1 MSSIIENGM
10 YVSLKKDVY
19 AVIEKDINLFRTCEK
34 TKDNKYKF
42 TLNKFLNTVFLNMYD
57 GRKFAPSSVKRTR
70 NIGAKS
76 VNIKINKDIEDKIN
90 KILKPYNP
98 YPSDFAAYYMLFIE
112 EYCKMSLN
120 KREEVFYKKLISELK
135 DAIDLKYNLR
145 VYKNDHKYP
154 SNIFPY
160 EIKTSDENSN
170 IYLTGF
176 KLYFDKDKRIYFY
189 RNTLGIPLR
198 KILSVER
205 IQKIEPQKQIYFREK
220 YPEADIQSYKDLEEY
235 IQKRFATDGILYLS
249 DILRDVTVRLSDTGI
264 EYLYS
269 RTQYKPFDISFD
281 KEDIHIIHFK
291 ATKLQTFMYFFKFGG
306 DAEILQPAE
315 YRQNFIEQYEKALSI
330 YKNVHII

>member
-1 MSSIIENGM
+1 MKI
-10 YVSLKKDVY
+10 
-19 AVIEKDINLFRTCEK
+19 VI
-34 TKDNKYKF
+34 
-42 TLNKFLNTVFLNMYD
+42 
-57 GRKFAPSSVKRTR
+57 
-70 NIGAKS
+70 
-76 VNIKINKDIEDKIN
+76 
-90 KILKPYNP
+90 
-98 YPSDFAAYYMLFIE
+98 FI
-112 EYCKMSLN
+112 
-120 KREEVFYKKLISELK
+120 
-135 DAIDLKYNLR
+135 
-145 VYKNDHKYP
+145 
-154 SNIFPY
+154 
-160 EIKTSDENSN
+160 
-170 IYLTGF
+170 
-176 KLYFDKDKRIYFY
+176 KDKRIYFY

>member
-19 AVIEKDINLFRTCEK
+19 AVIEKDTNLFRTCEK

-112 EYCKMSLN
+112 EYCKMPLN
-120 KREEVFYKKLISELK
+120 KREEIFYKQLISELK

-145 VYKNDHKYP
+145 VYKNDH
-154 SNIFPY
+154 
-160 EIKTSDENSN
+160 
-170 IYLTGF
+170 
-176 KLYFDKDKRIYFY
+176 
-189 RNTLGIPLR
+189 
-198 KILSVER
+198 
-205 IQKIEPQKQIYFREK
+205 
-220 YPEADIQSYKDLEEY
+220 
-235 IQKRFATDGILYLS
+235 
-249 DILRDVTVRLSDTGI
+249 
-264 EYLYS
+264 
-269 RTQYKPFDISFD
+269 
-281 KEDIHIIHFK
+281 
-291 ATKLQTFMYFFKFGG
+291 
-306 DAEILQPAE
+306 
-315 YRQNFIEQYEKALSI
+315 
-330 YKNVHII
+330 

>member
-10 YVSLKKDVY
+10 CVSLKKDVY

-34 TKDNKYKF
+34 AKDNKYKF

-57 GRKFAPSSVKRTR
+57 GRKFNPSSVKRTR
-70 NIGAKS
+70 NTGAKS

-90 KILKPYNP
+90 KILEPYNP

-112 EYCKMSLN
+112 EYCKMPLN
-120 KREEVFYKKLISELK
+120 KREEIFYKQLISELK
-135 DAIDLKYNLR
+135 DAIDLKYNLK
-145 VYKNDHKYP
+145 VYKNDYEHP

-160 EIKTSDENSN
+160 EIKTSDENNN

-176 KLYFDKDKRIYFY
+176 KLYFDKDKKIYFY

-198 KILSVER
+198 KIFSIER
-205 IQKIEPQKQIYFREK
+205 IKKIEPKKQIYFREK
-220 YPEADIQSYKDLEEY
+220 YPEADIKSYKDMEEY

-249 DILRDVTVRLSDTGI
+249 DILRDVTVRLSDKGI

-281 KEDIHIIHFK
+281 KEDTHIIHFK
-291 ATKLQTFMYFFKFGG
+291 ATRLQTFMYFFKFGG